1 MKIIVRVLALLSV
14 CLFCTVANADNWD
27 SYMKFLDG
35 NPEVTGATY
44 DGFENGSA
52 KINVTIP
59 SRTVECRGRNH
70 FWGGERITN
79 LTYNIRWQYRIENGS
94 WSDYTKYEGN
104 WKAGSDYAP
113 TGWQGHLANTYNK
126 TQVTLAENSYPFNVH
141 IPELYSDKATIS
153 MDFRIVWSLRVDLE
167 GSAYH
172 TLDGE
177 SASVSCTIY
186 QCKGGSVKVN
196 TNIPDKGTYYAIY
209 DEEAYKKAHNVQFTT
224 SDFLG
229 DVKDAKF
236 VDDDKFV
243 WKNINPQ
250 TGSPY
255 VSERISVYYFEN
267 GCEGSNTVG
276 TNAWEIK
283 AYYTVPGYSCYS
295 SSVSFYHFDKV
306 VLAGKPAHFEEERQ
320 QHICM
325 DSEKSKVTFQG
336 INATMTEYFTEKDY
350 GLQYKWEYS
359 LDGSN
364 WNTVQTGMNAT
375 VTGTDL
381 TVSGRYIST
390 LNATD
395 IVYFRPKAYLE
406 LFDWDVLPEQNVV
419 YEVHPYT
426 IPTTSNMKL
435 ELSDKSVCS
444 GVEFGDGKGIITLK
458 KKYAS
463 DVFNPNL
470 QFSIDPTAERYESVD
485 EKNNELAKWKI
496 SAPLTQTTTY
506 TVYVEDQECGSN
518 GISFPA
524 QVKVESVESDPEE
537 EITIAGCSY
546 RYENGKIYIQVKEGN
561 TIKFGKNSTNYK
573 YVLNEGETARQL
585 PASLPMNETN
595 IEKLKTTSYSLQKI
609 NGGVNSLGCEGE
621 AIPVIIEV
629 VEDIKNNE
637 IRFENLTSV
646 KGNTYYL
653 CKGEKNPKIIGSEN
667 IAGGYGDQTII
678 WKFKDTG
685 KQIPGT
691 ENETFSLSAGMF
703 EVVEDCE
710 IVRVVRM
717 GDGVFESV
725 SDPLRIKVYT
735 APSFSITEYDA
746 VVSKADVCYEE
757 KPIFNIS
764 YESDEP
770 KIASHIGKTSY
781 RIQTYK
787 DVDGQKAKVDTLIT
801 GASKYNSWQF
811 VYDAKITATQE
822 FCSTQVEASNAID
835 VTVKG
840 NLAFSDNDFAYD
852 CPVLGKDLDITP
864 KTDDGSV
871 YSYKV
876 GGKTV
881 TSESEG
887 TSTIKMPSVV
897 DDITK
902 NTVNVD
908 VTRTFD
914 GCSRSQ
920 TIKIKNVLT
929 PLEDRSLF
937 LVGSL
942 DANSNLVCLSKDYK
956 IEDNGTNEANVKY
969 TWTSKT
975 TGASIVGG
983 TSKDVNV
990 SLSNGNEFIRT
1001 RVLGNNCEVKRDTIA
1016 IDVLAKTTAVP
1027 SFTASSAEL
1036 CHGDEVVITAD
1047 KIPGYKVTGWV
1058 KTAGAATTDM
1068 GSDNTIKEFVE
1079 DAGTVTYTVTMA
1091 SELCDNYTLQGKE
1104 TIKVAPDL
1112 KIKSADITVSP
1123 SDISKSLF
1131 DDKTK
1136 AITVKLTDKNDLGQS
1151 NVAFSF
1157 NGSDFKQTVISDGE
1171 FSANYTLEESDLDDR
1186 DMVEGMVFR
1195 TYKLSSTKSC
1205 VSDTFHINK
1214 PVNNGFESIVINPSS
1229 ENINAGDI
1237 FYFCGKGTL
1246 QLVNDE
1252 IIFNNDVL
1260 EKGYK
1265 LQWYKKT
1272 NGVWTSIKDAT
1283 KAEVEISTAGL
1294 ENRSEF
1300 YKLEVSLTS
1309 DGKLYKQASNAI
1321 EVRNVATPNLNI
1333 RLSDGDIYFCHAG
1346 KSEFQLQTNTWS
1358 SPDGAVDAK
1367 NTYTWQ
1373 RSYDGSTWQD
1383 VVATSTDNLNIEI
1396 ATKEDVSTLSYTE
1409 ESMTKP
1415 TYFRA
1420 VLTDLCG
1427 AKATSNTILTKTYRG
1442 MDLTSK
1448 DVNVMSNKLVQN
1460 KDSFEVKFF
1469 VNYSDD
1475 KVYSYTYY
1483 NEDNQVVESKGTA
1496 SQSFVHDTE
1505 NGDSH
1510 ADFDY
1515 SFGKH
1520 KVYVEK
1526 VMIENG
1532 CKSDKVEVEYEL
1544 IAPLKIEIQNG
1555 ITNQC
1560 PDNDK
1565 QNGYINI
1572 VYMDGGLPENGL
1584 TATWYYRYDNEEY
1597 FKKIDNS
1604 VDFRYIEKEND
1615 KEDITAG
1622 KIFDIHHLDRTCH
1635 FYAEI
1640 ANEGYPI
1647 KAVKTSVVTMEI
1659 NPKFKIERATC
1670 DKSQYCYGEDVRL
1683 TSGSV
1688 ESSFGDVT
1696 YRWIDLNDKTA
1707 IYPSTEILDL
1717 ESIKGQTTFR
1727 RIATDGCGIKDT
1739 FDVDLAVREKL
1750 EMSAD
1755 EYEHANYA
1763 EMGKIPYIAVKD
1775 LLHVESYVV
1784 SHINQDGVKDVKEEK
1799 TFGVTDLSFGTM
1811 PAVGYEIERFEIY
1824 KVDRAGCMSVP
1835 DTFTVKGI
1843 EKITAGTIAFERYGD
1858 TKSINICHGE
1868 KIGRIIDD
1876 EIASGGTDITYKWIY
1891 AEVGKDEN
1899 YVRDSAGLPLTTS
1912 VFDADTTNFG
1922 TVVAKNVAVGNKVKT
1937 SYVFRQAS
1945 INVMQPDGTYTPYI
1959 KNSDTLYIN
1968 VAPQLSNCN
1977 IENLAGSIQTQSNAY
1992 CGGAEV
1998 SGAITLTT
2006 DEEVIERYEAKD
2018 FGALLFGEGY
2028 ELYGYWET
2036 SKGGQKNF
2044 AQASSA
2050 VTYED
2055 GFESKFYVED
2065 FDSTTYVRFAI
2076 NDGCSVL
2083 GTDYKALTVIS
2094 FDKDSTD
2101 NYTIDRQAVEE
2112 RYIEIGDNIKV
2123 TNRESTMSGEWYSN
2137 KNEKSLISEEKTVT
2151 LDSVT
2156 FMTRLYHKRIKTT
2169 KGTTCIEPEY
2179 YEIPLNVHPVSKG
2192 GRIRNN
2198 QQVCPGVEFEDIKSY
2213 ENAFGG
2219 TGKFRYRWEITTDS
2233 SDAYSWRQIDNA
2245 FDDSLNYATY
2255 RRRLDTKKTNF
2266 IRRTA
2271 TPIYN
2276 DKEVGEAYTR
2286 YSNVISLETYKTLKA
2301 SSLAWKGEGKNSYCS
2316 EERVPSIIADAPT
2329 GGSAEYK
2336 ETKYGLD
2343 WMYSVDGTNWIMYTS
2358 TYVDFGGT
2366 SEISG
2371 NGIVYTYFEEKK
2383 RDKDVIFYV
2392 KAVFKDDECGE
2403 VETEPFSFKVW
2414 AETEDP
2420 ALYIG
2425 ADSCNSKYISFVVEN
2440 DKDYYYNW
2448 TIGTDSVNP
2457 VKTDFKEQ
2465 YTMSFERHPAYI
2477 VEEGYTVQGMHK
2489 TSGCKTGI
2497 VYFNVDSLPELKQDG
2512 VAEQDGVLCYG
2523 SDLKISHTTA
2533 TGGTGT
2539 KSYLWQYSYDNEK
2552 WNDANAG
2559 QDFTYED
2566 VRSDMYIR
2574 RLAFTDVCPDTIATD
2589 AVLYKVAD
2597 KIEPLKVSIEENM
2610 CKNQDM
2616 VVTLADSM
2624 VGNFNVA
2631 VYRLQTDTVME
2642 TELTPEKLTGKIKG
2656 NDLAENI
2663 FGIVTWD
2670 SSYSCKSE
2678 MIKTTVVPRPDFTG
2692 YESSISGDAET
2703 VCEGSSITI
2712 TSATDYSLPQYL
2724 KQRFETSADG
2734 IAWSAVKENS
2744 EFKDADKVVAN
2755 DTAYYRTI
2763 LFNGCKD
2770 SIVSNIIKVDVKET
2784 IDNPMTFEVETKSDG
2799 EIEIAGYEDNEMVAL
2814 SLLLND
2820 SVEYNDG
2827 FVEKVTLAKE
2837 TEKIVV
2843 RTKYGIHGNR
2853 VCYSPVTIKPLKGGN
2868 IFTECKSTGKQIVG
2882 EDVAN
2887 AGSDVTY
2894 KWFKFGNDNTMMYF
2908 TDVTDKNYTIT
2919 VDEEKSLML
2928 RVSYYDTDNI
2938 KYVLKSNILTVN
2950 ANGPALSKIVP
2961 LEKNSMLSAGL
2972 KVNDHFM
2979 ELNIGMNATLSCFID
2994 DASKGEWQQSED
3006 GLTWVTADKFDS
3018 TRLASQNL
3026 AIEPSDAVYYRI
3038 VATNSCGTTTSD
3050 SLLVAVEAIPGI
3062 TEGCLELTLDDCEKT
3077 ATVICYDDEQK
3088 NYRPNHYEY
3097 YFEVNG
3103 EAKKELVGE
3112 HGISLSGITGE
3123 IEVVITRSY
3132 KGITT
3137 KYMKRIDMSKS
3148 VGAGFSIIA
3157 EGVEY
3162 GSSDMTGEWI
3172 GDVLVTD
3179 KASVPSGTK
3188 IMLNNR
3194 SENGTSYKWEVY
3206 YEGIKMATS
3215 LVENPQIYVYNEG
3228 SYSFFLTAYSGKCES
3243 SVNWESGVEVQSG
3256 TLRYADVDM
3265 KDDFV
3270 LEDDFILEK
3279 NGKHKNLIH
3288 FICVSPTLVTNQ
3300 VSVRSSDVL
3309 PHDAMLVDEFGRI
3322 LHTVSFSGS
3331 VQISMNDYISGSY
3344 FIVVDNQERI
3354 KIIKK

>member
-14 CLFCTVANADNWD
+14 CLFCTVANAKNWD

-35 NPEVTGATY
+35 NPVVEGATY
-44 DGFENGSA
+44 KGFKDGYAQIIVS
-52 KINVTIP
+52 IP
-59 SRTVECRGRNH
+59 ERRVECCGRNH
-70 FWGGERITN
+70 VLGGEKITD
-79 LTYNIRWQYRIENGS
+79 LTYNIRWQYRMEGGS
-94 WSDYTKYEGN
+94 WNDFMRSEGN

-113 TGWQGHLANTYNK
+113 AGWQGHLANTWS
-126 TQVTLAENSYPFNVH
+126 TTSVTLPQNSGSISFS
-141 IPELYSDKATIS
+141 IPELYSDRSTIR
-153 MDFRIVWSLRVDLE
+153 MDFRILWNLRVDLE

-177 SASVSCTIY
+177 SATATCTIY
-186 QCKGGSVKVN
+186 QCKGGSIKVS
-196 TNIPDKGTYYAIY
+196 TNIPDKGSYYAIY
-209 DEEAYKKAHNVQFTT
+209 DEEAYKKAHKVQFTT
-224 SDFLG
+224 SDFIG
-229 DVKDAKF
+229 SVKDAKF
-236 VDDDKFV
+236 VDGAEKE
-243 WKNINPQ
+243 WKNVKPQ
-250 TGSPY
+250 KESPY
-255 VSERISVYYFEN
+255 ESERISVYDFET

-276 TNAWEIK
+276 TDGWTIK
-283 AYYTVPGYSCYS
+283 AYYTVPGYSCHS
-295 SSVSFYHFDKV
+295 SSVTFNHFDRV
-306 VLAGKPAHFEEERQ
+306 VLAGRPAHYETDRE

-325 DSEKSKVTFQG
+325 DSEKSKVTLQG
-336 INATMTEYFTEKDY
+336 INATLSEYFTEKDY

-359 LDGSN
+359 LDGAN

-375 VTGTDL
+375 VNGNDL

-426 IPTTSNMKL
+426 IPTTSNLKL
-435 ELSDKSVCS
+435 EISDKAVCS
-444 GVEFGDGKGIITLK
+444 GVEFGEGKGIITLK
-458 KKYAS
+458 KKYGS

-470 QFSIDPTAERYESVD
+470 QFSIDPTAERYETVD
-485 EKNNELAKWKI
+485 QSSNELAKWKI
-496 SAPLTQTTTY
+496 TDPLTQTTIY

-524 QVKVESVESDPEE
+524 QVKVESVESDPEA

-546 RYENGKIYIQVKEGN
+546 RFENGKIYIQVKEGN

-585 PASLPMNETN
+585 PASLTMNETN
-595 IEKLKTTSYSLQKI
+595 IEKLKNTSYSLQKI

-691 ENETFSLSAGMF
+691 ENVTFSLSAGMF
-703 EVVEDCE
+703 EIADDCE

-717 GDGVFESV
+717 GDGAFESV

-781 RIQTYK
+781 RIQTYQ

-801 GASKYNSWQF
+801 GASKYNGWQF

-956 IEDNGTNEANVKY
+956 IEDNGTDEANVKY

-1058 KTAGAATTDM
+1058 KTAGTATTDM

-1151 NVAFSF
+1151 SVAFSF
-1157 NGSDFKQTVISDGE
+1157 LGSDFKQTVISDGV

-1195 TYKLSSTKSC
+1195 AYKLSSTKSC

-1396 ATKEDVSTLSYTE
+1396 ATKDDVSTLSYTE

-1544 IAPLKIEIQNG
+1544 IEPLKTEVQMSISNTCPNANNQSGNINLVYNG
-1555 ITNQC
+1555 
-1560 PDNDK
+1560 
-1565 QNGYINI
+1565 
-1572 VYMDGGLPENGL
+1572 GGLPENGMK
-1584 TATWYYRYDNEEY
+1584 ATWYYRYDDQEF
-1597 FKKIDNS
+1597 FKK
-1604 VDFRYIEKEND
+1604 VDETVLDFKYNLMSNDQEN
-1615 KEDITAG
+1615 ITNG
-1622 KIFDIHHLDRTCH
+1622 RIYNINNLDRTCH

-1659 NPKFKIERATC
+1659 NPKFKIGRATC

-1683 TSGSV
+1683 TAGNV

-1763 EMGKIPYIAVKD
+1763 EMGKVPYIAVKD

-1799 TFGVTDLSFGTM
+1799 TFGVTDLSFGTI

-2028 ELYGYWET
+2028 ELYGYWEI

-2101 NYTIDRQAVEE
+2101 NYTIDRQAVDE

-2255 RRRLDTKKTNF
+2255 RRQLDTKKTNF

-2301 SSLAWKGEGKNSYCS
+2301 SSLAWKEEGKNSYCS
-2316 EERVPSIIADAPT
+2316 DDNVPVITVDAPT

-2343 WMYSVDGTNWIMYTS
+2343 WMYSVDGTNWSLYTS
-2358 TYVDFGGT
+2358 TSVDFGGS
-2366 SEISG
+2366 SEIYGSG
-2371 NGIVYTYFEEKK
+2371 LVYSYFEGKK
-2383 RDKDVIFYV
+2383 RNHDVIFYV

-2403 VETEPFSFKVW
+2403 VETDPFSFKVW
-2414 AETEDP
+2414 AETVEP
-2420 ALYIG
+2420 SLYIG
-2425 ADSCNSKYISFVVEN
+2425 ADSCDSKYISFIVEN
-2440 DKDYYYNW
+2440 DTDYYYNW

-2465 YTMSFERHPAYI
+2465 YRMEFERHPAYV
-2477 VEEGYTVQGMHK
+2477 VESGYTVQGMHK
-2489 TSGCKTGI
+2489 LSGCKTSI

-2559 QDFTYED
+2559 HDFSYED

-2631 VYRLQTDTVME
+2631 VYRLQADTVME

-2656 NDLAENI
+2656 NNLAENI

-2692 YESSISGDAET
+2692 YESSILSDDET
-2703 VCEGSSITI
+2703 VCEGSSVTI
-2712 TSATDYSLPQYL
+2712 TSATDYTLPQYL

-2734 IAWSAVKENS
+2734 KVWSAVKENS
-2744 EFKDADKVVAN
+2744 EFKDADKVVAT
-2755 DTAYYRTI
+2755 DTAYYRTV
-2763 LFNGCKD
+2763 LLNGCKD
-2770 SIVSNIIKVDVKET
+2770 SIVSNIIKVAVKET
-2784 IDNPMTFEVETKSDG
+2784 VANPMTFEVETQSDG
-2799 EIEIAGYEDNEMVAL
+2799 EIEIIGDGNTEMAAL
-2814 SLLLND
+2814 SLLVND
-2820 SVEYNDG
+2820 SLEYDFNEKIILAKST
-2827 FVEKVTLAKE
+2827 EKVIVE
-2837 TEKIVV
+2837 SKI
-2843 RTKYGIHGNR
+2843 GSDGSM

-2882 EDVAN
+2882 EDVVN

-2908 TDVTDKNYTIT
+2908 TDVTDKNYSIT

-2938 KYVLKSNILTVN
+2938 KYVLKSNVLTVN

-2961 LEKNSMLSAGL
+2961 LEKDSMLAAGL

-2979 ELNIGMNATLSCFID
+2979 ELNIGMDATLSCFID
-2994 DASKGEWQQSED
+2994 DASNGEWQQSED

-3018 TRLASQNL
+3018 TRLASQTL
-3026 AIEPSDAVYYRI
+3026 AIEPSDAVYYRV

-3050 SLLVAVEAIPGI
+3050 SLLVAVEAITGI

-3103 EAKKELVGE
+3103 ECSKKELVGE
-3112 HGISLSGITGE
+3112 HGISLSGISGE
-3123 IEVVITRSY
+3123 VEVLITRSY

-3137 KYMKRIDMSKS
+3137 KYVKRIDMSKS
-3148 VGAGFSIIA
+3148 VGAGFSILA

-3162 GSSDMTGEWI
+3162 GSSDMAGEWL
-3172 GDVLVTD
+3172 GDVLVSE

-3188 IMLNNR
+3188 IKLNNR

-3228 SYSFFLTAYSGKCES
+3228 SYSFVLTAYSGKCES

-3256 TLRYADVDM
+3256 TLRYANIVEPG
-3265 KDDFV
+3265 DFV
-3270 LEDDFILEK
+3270 YEAQFPVYPREY
-3279 NGKHKNLIH
+3279 KHVYDN
-3288 FICVSPTLVTNQ
+3288 
-3300 VSVRSSDVL
+3300 
-3309 PHDAMLVDEFGRI
+3309 
-3322 LHTVSFSGS
+3322 
-3331 VQISMNDYISGSY
+3331 
-3344 FIVVDNQERI
+3344 IVVYPTKIDNEVNVICNGPFSYSVYNASGMLMVEGEGKDQTTINSERLNPGVYTVVVNGSTFS
-3354 KIIKK
+3354 IIK

>member
-35 NPEVTGATY
+35 NPVVEGATY
-44 DGFENGSA
+44 KGFKDGYAQIIVS
-52 KINVTIP
+52 IP
-59 SRTVECRGRNH
+59 ERRVECCGRNH
-70 FWGGERITN
+70 VLGGEKITD
-79 LTYNIRWQYRIENGS
+79 LTYNIRWQYRMEGGS
-94 WSDYTKYEGN
+94 WSDFMRSEGN

-113 TGWQGHLANTYNK
+113 AGWQGHLANTWS
-126 TQVTLAENSYPFNVH
+126 TTSVTLPQNSGSISFS
-141 IPELYSDKATIS
+141 IPELYSDRSTIR
-153 MDFRIVWSLRVDLE
+153 MDFRILWNLRVDLE
-167 GSAYH
+167 GPAYH

-177 SASVSCTIY
+177 SATATCTIY
-186 QCKGGSVKVN
+186 QCKGGSIKVS
-196 TNIPDKGTYYAIY
+196 TNIPDKGSYYAIY
-209 DEEAYKKAHNVQFTT
+209 DEEAYKKAHKVQFTT
-224 SDFLG
+224 SDFIG
-229 DVKDAKF
+229 SVKDAKF
-236 VDDDKFV
+236 VDGAEKE
-243 WKNINPQ
+243 WKNVKPQ
-250 TGSPY
+250 KESPY
-255 VSERISVYYFEN
+255 ESERISVYDFET

-276 TNAWEIK
+276 TDGWKIK
-283 AYYTVPGYSCYS
+283 VLYKVPNYSCYS
-295 SSVSFYHFDKV
+295 SPVNFYHFDKV
-306 VLAGKPAHFEEERQ
+306 VLAGIPAHFEEERQ

-325 DSEKSKVTFQG
+325 DREKSKVTLQG
-336 INATMTEYFTEKDY
+336 INATLTENFIEKEY

-359 LDGSN
+359 LDGAN
-364 WNTVQTGMNAT
+364 WNTVRTGVNAT
-375 VTGTDL
+375 ISGTDL
-381 TVSGRYIST
+381 TVSGLYISS
-390 LNATD
+390 LNASD

-496 SAPLTQTTTY
+496 SPPLTQTTTY

-537 EITIAGCSY
+537 EVTIAGCSY

-637 IRFENLTSV
+637 IRFESLSSV

-653 CKGEKNPKIIGSEN
+653 CKGVKNPKIIGSEN
-667 IAGGYGDQTII
+667 ITGGYGDLTIL
-678 WKFKDTG
+678 WKFKDSG

-691 ENETFSLSAGMF
+691 ENETYSLSAGMLDIT
-703 EVVEDCE
+703 EDCE

-717 GDGVFESV
+717 GDGAFESV
-725 SDPLRIKVYT
+725 SEPLKIKVYS
-735 APSFSITEYDA
+735 APTFNLTIEDSIASKVSVCHDEKPTFSISYD
-746 VVSKADVCYEE
+746 
-757 KPIFNIS
+757 
-764 YESDEP
+764 SDEP
-770 KIASHIGKTSY
+770 KIANSINKSNY
-781 RIQTYK
+781 RIQTFQ
-787 DVDGQKAKVDTLIT
+787 DVAGVKTKVDTVVT
-801 GASKYNSWQF
+801 GKGYKGWKF
-811 VYDAKITATQE
+811 TYDATITATQE
-822 FCSTQVEASNAID
+822 FCGTNVEAGNSID
-835 VTVKG
+835 LTVKK
-840 NLAFSDNDFAYD
+840 NIAFSDNDFAYD
-852 CPVLGKDLDITP
+852 CAMLGKDLDITP
-864 KTDDGSV
+864 RSDDGSV

-881 TSESEG
+881 SSNKEE
-887 TSTIKMPSVV
+887 TSTIKIPSVV

-902 NTVNVD
+902 NTVNVE
-908 VTRTFD
+908 VTRSLD
-914 GCSRSQ
+914 GCSRTQ

-929 PLEDRSLF
+929 PLEDRNLF

-942 DANSNLVCLSKDYK
+942 DANSNLVCLSKEYR
-956 IEDNGTNEANVKY
+956 IEDNSTDEANVKY

-975 TGASIVGG
+975 TGASIVGN

-990 SLSNGNEFIRT
+990 SLANGNEFIRT
-1001 RVLGNNCEVKRDTIA
+1001 RVLGNNCEVKKDSIK
-1016 IDVLAKTTAVP
+1016 IDVLAKSTAVP
-1027 SFTASSAEL
+1027 SFSASSTEL
-1036 CHGDEVVITAD
+1036 CYGEEVEVTAD
-1047 KIPGYKVTGWV
+1047 KIDGYKVTGWT
-1058 KTAGAATTDM
+1058 KTAGAETTEL
-1068 GSDNTIKEFVE
+1068 GSENSIKEFVE
-1079 DAGTVTYTVTMA
+1079 TPGTVTYTVTMT
-1091 SELCDNYTLQGKE
+1091 SEKCDNYTLQGKE

-1205 VSDTFHINK
+1205 LSDTFHINK
-1214 PVNNGFESIVINPSS
+1214 PVNNGFESIVINPSN

-1272 NGVWTSIKDAT
+1272 NGVWTSIKNAT

-1383 VVATSTDNLNIEI
+1383 VVATSTENLNIEI

-1496 SQSFVHDTE
+1496 SQSFVHDIE

-1544 IAPLKIEIQNG
+1544 IEPLKIEIQNG

-1560 PDNDK
+1560 PDNEK
-1565 QNGYINI
+1565 QNGYIHLDYI
-1572 VYMDGGLPENGL
+1572 EGGLPKNGM

-1597 FKKIDNS
+1597 FKKLESS
-1604 VDFRYIEKEND
+1604 VDFKYAVKPNYE
-1615 KEDITAG
+1615 EDVTNG
-1622 KIFDIHHLDRTCH
+1622 LIFSINNLDRTCH

-1659 NPKFKIERATC
+1659 NPKFKIGRATC

-1683 TSGSV
+1683 TAGDV

-1696 YRWIDLNDKTA
+1696 YRWIDLNDKPT
-1707 IYPSTEILDL
+1707 IYPSTATLDL

-1750 EMSAD
+1750 EMSDD
-1755 EYEHANYA
+1755 EYEYA
-1763 EMGKIPYIAVKD
+1763 KYVEKGTVPYIAIKD
-1775 LLHVESYVV
+1775 LLHAESYMV
-1784 SHINQDGVKDVKEEK
+1784 SHINQSGVKDAKEEK
-1799 TFGVTDLSFGTM
+1799 TNGVTDFSFSKM
-1811 PAVGYEIERFEIY
+1811 PVVDYEIEKYEIY
-1824 KVDRAGCMSVP
+1824 KVDKTGCKSVP
-1835 DTFTVKGI
+1835 DTFS
-1843 EKITAGTIAFERYGD
+1843 ITGYNMISAGSIAFEKYGD
-1858 TKSINICHGE
+1858 SKSINICHGE
-1868 KIGRIIDD
+1868 KIGRIIN
-1876 EIASGGTDITYKWIY
+1876 EQVATGGSNITYEWFCVANGKTSSIVDNNGIAITTAEFNPDSIKFGENVATNGKENGNKIKIY
-1891 AEVGKDEN
+1891 
-1899 YVRDSAGLPLTTS
+1899 S
-1912 VFDADTTNFG
+1912 VFR
-1922 TVVAKNVAVGNKVKT
+1922 KVT
-1937 SYVFRQAS
+1937 ISVQ
-1945 INVMQPDGTYTPYI
+1945 QPDGSYSQQFRY
-1959 KNSDTLYIN
+1959 SDTLYIN

-1977 IENLAGSIQTQSNAY
+1977 IENLAGAIQTQSNAY

-2383 RDKDVIFYV
+2383 RNKDVIFYV

-2512 VAEQDGVLCYG
+2512 VAEQNGVLCYG

-2597 KIEPLKVSIEENM
+2597 KIDPLKVSIEENM

-2670 SSYSCKSE
+2670 SSYSCRSD
-2678 MIKTTVVPRPDFTG
+2678 MIKTIVVPRPDFAG
-2692 YESSISGDAET
+2692 VESSISCDAKT

-2744 EFKDADKVVAN
+2744 EFKDVDKVVAT

-2770 SIVSNIIKVDVKET
+2770 SIISNIIKVAVKET
-2784 IDNPMTFEVETKSDG
+2784 VANPMTFEVETKSDG

-2820 SVEYNDG
+2820 SVEYNDV

-2979 ELNIGMNATLSCFID
+2979 ELNIGMDATLSCFID
-2994 DASKGEWQQSED
+2994 DASNGEWQQSED

-3137 KYMKRIDMSKS
+3137 KYVKRIDMSKS

-3162 GSSDMTGEWI
+3162 GSSDMGGEWL
-3172 GDVLVTD
+3172 GDVLVTG

-3188 IMLNNR
+3188 IKLNNR

-3288 FICVSPTLVTNQ
+3288 FIYVSPTLVTNQ

-3322 LHTVSFSGS
+3322 LHTVSFNGS